1 MKCQCEKC
9 HCDREFEPVD
19 MEKLLNT
26 IQHGRLDKKQTE
38 FAMKR
43 IDVMICEKCFVGRHV
58 KY

>member
-1 MKCQCEKC
+1 
-9 HCDREFEPVD
+9 

-26 IQHGRLDKKQTE
+26 IQHGRLDKKQIE

-43 IDVMICEKCFVGRHV
+43 IDAKICEKCFVGRHV